1 MRQYKEKNTSD
12 NYNNVLCIINSM
24 HNDHG
29 FSSLYLLNEE
39 SNFQLLNTT
48 IILLYEIKY

>member
-1 MRQYKEKNTSD
+1 MIVRQYIDKNTSD
-12 NYNNVLCIINSM
+12 NYNTVLYIINSM

-29 FSSLYLLNEE
+29 FTRLHLLNEE

-48 IILLYEIKY
+48 IILLY